1 MIVAPAPGFSR
12 PVSAIS
18 GTASDTGTGV
28 LKVEVRIQRAN
39 GNYWNGTTWVVD
51 PTGNQWK
58 LATGTTAWSYP
69 FSSPETSHLTIS
81 VRATDGM
88 GLQSPLKAVSST
100 GAAVYKNVYR
110 FRNLQNGYYLW
121 SADENEKA
129 YIIGNLSQTW
139 KYEGPAYVVNTV
151 TNTSPLWRFRNIRG
165 GFYLYSADPNEKNTI
180 VATLASVWQ
189 LEGEAYKVSR
199 DSSGRPVWRF
209 RNKQNGTY
217 LLSADPNEKNTI
229 VNTLSATWQLEGPAF
244 YLAP

>member
-1 MIVAPAPGFSR
+1 MASTWYRLGGSGAFTQGTSVAVPTAPGSYTLYFYSVDVAGN
-12 PVSAIS
+12 PESPAKTATFQVS
-18 GTASDTGTGV
+18 
-28 LKVEVRIQRAN
+28 
-39 GNYWNGTTWVVD
+39 
-51 PTGNQWK
+51 
-58 LATGTTAWSYP
+58 
-69 FSSPETSHLTIS
+69 
-81 VRATDGM
+81 
-88 GLQSPLKAVSST
+88 
-100 GAAVYKNVYR
+100 AAVYKNVYR

-121 SADENEKA
+121 SADESEKA

-199 DSSGRPVWRF
+199 NSSGRPVWRF

>member
-1 MIVAPAPGFSR
+1 MANPR
-12 PVSAIS
+12 
-18 GTASDTGTGV
+18 
-28 LKVEVRIQRAN
+28 LEQRALPWRDVDRSAFRSP
-39 GNYWNGTTWVVD
+39 GN
-51 PTGNQWK
+51 
-58 LATGTTAWSYP
+58 
-69 FSSPETSHLTIS
+69 
-81 VRATDGM
+81 VRASHYQRLHALLRLSGC
-88 GLQSPLKAVSST
+88 GLQPREPRKTVELA